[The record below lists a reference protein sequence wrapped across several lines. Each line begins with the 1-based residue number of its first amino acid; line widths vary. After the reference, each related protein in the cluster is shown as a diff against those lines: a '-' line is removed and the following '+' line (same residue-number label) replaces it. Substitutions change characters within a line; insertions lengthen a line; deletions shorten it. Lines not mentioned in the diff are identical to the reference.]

1 MNIHAEC
8 VTTAAAIATAL
19 PHQQQAM
26 EKQTIEKVFRSHLH
40 RASNCNCCNKWIT
53 TTTTTE
59 NIAVTVNFFAIV
71 SRHLQS
77 AKSILHVQ
85 RFAAIKVIARC
96 SMNLN
101 VRTNNFFIAAAAQQQ
116 WNVLALFVLKL
127 FFLSLEIPIFDLIL
141 TFCRFAFMN
150 YRSIPIEII
159 TIAVLM
165 YQFSFGFTWTFTS
178 PSRGKN
184 SLKPLENLCA
194 TIRTKSK
201 PFHPPEQLSEH
212 NNAYNNWLKL
222 TRE

>member
-116 WNVLALFVLKL
+116 WNVLALFVLR
-127 FFLSLEIPIFDLIL
+127 FFSLAWNSNFRSDLDFLPICFHELSIHTNRD
-141 TFCRFAFMN
+141 
-150 YRSIPIEII
+150 
-159 TIAVLM
+159 
-165 YQFSFGFTWTFTS
+165 
-178 PSRGKN
+178 
-184 SLKPLENLCA
+184 
-194 TIRTKSK
+194 
-201 PFHPPEQLSEH
+201 H
-212 NNAYNNWLKL
+212 NNCSFNVSIQLWFHLNLYL
-222 TRE
+222 TEQRKKQFKTTRKFVRDDTNQIQTISSTRTAIWT